1 MLPGGRDYTK
11 LEQTIVDFYTTY
23 LAPLPDW
30 IEIIIYAFV
39 GFIIIMGLFTF
50 AKKFFKF
57 FMVLMLILILI
68 TVAVF
73 LYIRF
78 GVN

>member
-39 GFIIIMGLFTF
+39 G
-50 AKKFFKF
+50 
-57 FMVLMLILILI
+57 
-68 TVAVF
+68 
-73 LYIRF
+73 
-78 GVN
+78 